1 MAGQLP
7 STRHIFLFSPPHNLH
22 GILYLAVAKS
32 VVDRA
37 RAALV
42 ELQNEEEE
50 AEDDAVLGR
59 GGDFDASDSGSD

>member
-1 MAGQLP
+1 M
-7 STRHIFLFSPPHNLH
+7 
-22 GILYLAVAKS
+22 AVAKS

-50 AEDDAVLGR
+50 VEDDAVLGR